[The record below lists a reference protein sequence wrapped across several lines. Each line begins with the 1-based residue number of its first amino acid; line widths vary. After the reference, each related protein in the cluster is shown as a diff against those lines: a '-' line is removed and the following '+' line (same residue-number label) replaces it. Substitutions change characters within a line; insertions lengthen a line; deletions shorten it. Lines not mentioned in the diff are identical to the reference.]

1 MLEKLKQA
9 LEEALADEYKA
20 RATYQL
26 VLQKFGQIRPFVNI
40 LQSEER
46 HIQAL
51 FSLFQK
57 YQIPIPI
64 DTWKD
69 RVEMPDSVLSACEA
83 GVQAEIENGEMYERL
98 LAMTEEYPDVQR
110 VFMNLQRASQQ
121 NHLRA
126 FQRCVQRFDVRPT
139 HDLEFPIR
147 GRRGR
152 TQYRGGRGCRRQYC
166 C

>member
-9 LEEALADEYKA
+9 LEEALDDEYKA

-69 RVEMPDSVLSACEA
+69 RVEMPNSVLSACEA

-110 VFMNLQRASQQ
+110 VFWNLQWASQQ
-121 NHLRA
+121 NHLQA
-126 FQRCVQRFDVRPT
+126 FQRCVQRLGLRST
-139 HDLEFPIR
+139 RGLEIPIR

-152 TQYRGGRGCRRQYC
+152 KQHRGGRGCRRQHC